1 MFGEG
6 DQALM
11 RVFNCGLV
19 DKMCP
24 ALVLFIQYRKCLI
37 CAQVEYSKNNG
48 LMTRI

>member
-1 MFGEG
+1 MFGVG

-24 ALVLFIQYRKCLI
+24 ALVLFIQYRNCAICLSVTLI
-37 CAQVEYSKNNG
+37 EFDY
-48 LMTRI
+48 